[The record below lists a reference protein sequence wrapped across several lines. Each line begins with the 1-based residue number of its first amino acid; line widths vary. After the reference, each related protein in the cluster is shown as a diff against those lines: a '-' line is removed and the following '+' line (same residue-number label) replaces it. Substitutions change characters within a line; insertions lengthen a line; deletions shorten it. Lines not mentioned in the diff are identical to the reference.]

1 MRKGWQKLR
10 GVILIMKK
18 KINVTPM
25 HITFHLSICVIQ
37 PNDKVR
43 NQNKMFIDLII
54 YNLKENE
61 IEDYVIYLEL
71 GLIGS

>member
-1 MRKGWQKLR
+1 
-10 GVILIMKK
+10 MKQ
-18 KINVTPM
+18 IFNVTPM
-25 HITFHLSICVIQ
+25 HMTFHLSICVIQ

-43 NQNKMFIDLII
+43 NQNKMFIDLTI

>member
-1 MRKGWQKLR
+1 MAKIEGRNPNNE
-10 GVILIMKK
+10 K

-43 NQNKMFIDLII
+43 NQNKVFIDLII

>member
-1 MRKGWQKLR
+1 
-10 GVILIMKK
+10 
-18 KINVTPM
+18 M

-43 NQNKMFIDLII
+43 NQNKVFIDLII